1 MYPWFLYLFVFRF
14 IFQTVQLSLRQR
26 VSPMSK
32 NKNKEKKKSIRN
44 VKGSPKQ
51 LPPPPE
57 EHAYELKMEK
67 RLKRMLEGKKK
78 ERREK

>member
-1 MYPWFLYLFVFRF
+1 LFVFRF
-14 IFQTVQLSLRQR
+14 IFHRVQLFLRLG

-32 NKNKEKKKSIRN
+32 NENKEKKKGIRN
-44 VKGSPKQ
+44 VKGSLKQ

-57 EHAYELKMEK
+57 EHVYELKMEK
-67 RLKRMLEGKKK
+67 RLRRMLEGKKK